1 MLDQAFRQV
10 SARVDPVGWLAA
22 SASVTKSA
30 ARNPAGVAAATGRLA
45 VELARIPTDAARV
58 AIGADTDPP
67 APNDPRFRNPAWQ
80 ENPAYFALLRAYLCA
95 RSYVDGLVD
104 AGTEDAFIAAKARQ
118 FAHFVLDL
126 AAPTNNPVTNPAVL
140 TRAFTTGGKSLTR
153 GAAHLVEDIVTRRG
167 LPKRVDPNAFTVG
180 ENMAATEGK
189 VVFRNDLIELIQYEP
204 KTDRVHEIPLL
215 ACPPWINK
223 YYIMDIGPGR
233 SFVEWALEHNRT
245 VFLISYRNPD
255 ETMSEV
261 TFDDYLTHG
270 VAAAMDVVGEITG
283 APRIDIVG
291 LCLGGAMA
299 SIAAGHLAGSG
310 DHRLGTLTLANTLL
324 DYSNPG
330 ALGLMTDPDTR
341 ANLDVLMADNGY
353 LSGEDMALTFDMLR
367 ANDLIFRYWVSR
379 WMLGEEPESFDLLAW
394 NDDSTRMPAAMHST
408 YLRTLYAE
416 NQLARGEFVV
426 AGQPISLSKV
436 DSDVYLVGAIDDH
449 IVPWESSY
457 AGGRLFG
464 GQVRFALSNGGHIA
478 GIVNPPGK
486 KNWIEVH
493 GAPDESAQALPSD
506 PALWRSSAR
515 RQSVSW
521 WEDWALWSQQRAGD
535 LQAPPTMGSELHP
548 VIGIAPG
555 TYVFS

>member
-22 SASVTKSA
+22 STSVAKSA

-45 VELARIPTDAARV
+45 VELARIPTDTARV

-104 AGTEDAFIAAKARQ
+104 AGSEDAFTTAKARQ
-118 FAHFVLDL
+118 FAHLVLDL

-140 TRAFTTGGKSLTR
+140 TRAITTGGKSLTR

-255 ETMSEV
+255 ESMSEV

-270 VAAAMDVVGEITG
+270 VAAAMDVVGDITG

-426 AGQPISLSKV
+426 AGQSISLSKV

-449 IVPWESSY
+449 IAPWESSY

-464 GQVRFALSNGGHIA
+464 GQVRFVLSNGGHIA

-521 WEDWALWSQQRAGD
+521 WEDWALWSQRRAGD
-535 LQAPPTMGSELHP
+535 LQAPPTMGSERHP